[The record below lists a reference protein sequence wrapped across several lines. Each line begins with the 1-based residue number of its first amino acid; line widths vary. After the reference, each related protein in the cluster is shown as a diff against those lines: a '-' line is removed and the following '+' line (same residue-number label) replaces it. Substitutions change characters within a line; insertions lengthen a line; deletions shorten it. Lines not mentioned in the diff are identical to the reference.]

1 MSINGFDIL
10 EGFHPIVP
18 IMLYDANIAQ
28 EMSARLLNEGIFV
41 MGFYYPVVPKNK
53 ARIRV
58 QISSS
63 MEKHHLNKAI
73 TAFKKV
79 GKTMGLI

>member
-1 MSINGFDIL
+1 MSANGFDIL

-41 MGFYYPVVPKNK
+41 MGFLLP
-53 ARIRV
+53 
-58 QISSS
+58 SSS
-63 MEKHHLNKAI
+63 
-73 TAFKKV
+73 KKQ
-79 GKTMGLI
+79 G